1 MSVRTHLLR
10 TFYPSPAA
18 ESDTGSAANDAEY
31 EPPAQAP
38 FARKTAVLAAI
49 PRENALSREDEYALG
64 GYAGI

>member
-1 MSVRTHLLR
+1 MRTHLLR

-18 ESDTGSAANDAEY
+18 ESETGAAANDAEY
-31 EPPAQAP
+31 DPPGDSARL
-38 FARKTAVLAAI
+38 ARKTAALTAV